1 VQKYEFLPSWQ
12 NNYSKTAKTLF
23 CVFTLYLLSDDKFN
37 FNLINKTMEQKANVW
52 KANLT
57 NGLILAMIGIV
68 YTLVMYFLDLTI
80 NKTQGYVFLLIL
92 VVSLFFLVKSYRVNY
107 LHGYMTYGQAVGAGV
122 VIFLYYAILMAVFT
136 YILYAVIDPGL
147 IDKQLAASEEMLAK
161 RGLPQEAM
169 DASLKIQK
177 KMMKP
182 EIMAPISIFG
192 NMLYGVIMSLIV
204 AIFAKKEGNPLID
217 SPEVK

>member
-1 VQKYEFLPSWQ
+1 
-12 NNYSKTAKTLF
+12 
-23 CVFTLYLLSDDKFN
+23 
-37 FNLINKTMEQKANVW
+37 MEQKSNVW

-92 VVSLFFLVKSYRVNY
+92 VVSLFFLVKSYRDNY
-107 LHGYMTYGQAVGAGV
+107 LHGYITYGQAVGAGV
-122 VIFLYYAILMAVFT
+122 VIFLYYAILTAVFT
-136 YILYAVIDPGL
+136 YILYAIIDPGL
-147 IDKQLAASEEMLAK
+147 IDKQLAAAEELMAK
-161 RGLPQEAM
+161 KGLPQEAM
-169 DASLKIQK
+169 DAGLNIQK

-192 NMLYGVIMSLIV
+192 NMLYGVIMSLII
-204 AIFAKKEGNPLID
+204 AIFVKKEGNPLID

>member
-1 VQKYEFLPSWQ
+1 
-12 NNYSKTAKTLF
+12 
-23 CVFTLYLLSDDKFN
+23 
-37 FNLINKTMEQKANVW
+37 MEQKSNVW

-57 NGLILAMIGIV
+57 NGLILSMIGIV

-92 VVSLFFLVKSYRVNY
+92 VVALFFLIKSYRDNY
-107 LHGYMTYGQAVGAGV
+107 LHGSITYGQAVGAGV
-122 VIFLYYAILMAVFT
+122 VIFLYYAIITAVFT
-136 YILYAVIDPGL
+136 YILFSIIDPGL
-147 IDKQLAASEEMLAK
+147 IDKQLAAAEELMAK
-161 RGLPQEAM
+161 RGIPQEAV
-169 DASLKIQK
+169 DAGLKIQK

-182 EIMAPISIFG
+182 EIMAPLSIFG

-204 AIFAKKEGNPLID
+204 AIFVKKEGNPLID

>member
-1 VQKYEFLPSWQ
+1 
-12 NNYSKTAKTLF
+12 
-23 CVFTLYLLSDDKFN
+23 
-37 FNLINKTMEQKANVW
+37 MEQKTNVW

-80 NKTQGYVFLLIL
+80 NKTQGYIFLLIL
-92 VVSLFFLVKSYRVNY
+92 VVSLFFLVKSYRDNY

-122 VIFLYYAILMAVFT
+122 VIFLYYAILTAVFT
-136 YILYAVIDPGL
+136 YILYAIIDPGL
-147 IDKQLAASEEMLAK
+147 IDKQLAAAEELMAK
-161 RGLPQEAM
+161 KGLPQEAM
-169 DASLKIQK
+169 DAGLKIQK

-192 NMLYGVIMSLIV
+192 NMLYGVIMSLII
-204 AIFAKKEGNPLID
+204 AIFVKKEGNPLID

>member
-1 VQKYEFLPSWQ
+1 
-12 NNYSKTAKTLF
+12 
-23 CVFTLYLLSDDKFN
+23 
-37 FNLINKTMEQKANVW
+37 MEQKANVW

-68 YTLVMYFLDLTI
+68 YTLVMYFLDLTM
-80 NKTQGYVFLLIL
+80 NKIQGYVFLVIL
-92 VVSLFFLVKSYRVNY
+92 VVSLFFLVKSYRDNY

-122 VIFLYYAILMAVFT
+122 VIFLYYAILIAVFT

-147 IDKQLAASEEMLAK
+147 IDKQLAAAEEIMAK
-161 RGLPQEAM
+161 KGLPQEAM
-169 DASLKIQK
+169 DAALKIQK

-182 EIMAPISIFG
+182 EIMAPIGIFG
-192 NMLYGVIMSLIV
+192 NMLYGVIMSLVI

>member
-1 VQKYEFLPSWQ
+1 
-12 NNYSKTAKTLF
+12 
-23 CVFTLYLLSDDKFN
+23 
-37 FNLINKTMEQKANVW
+37 MEQKTNVW
-52 KANLT
+52 KENLT
-57 NGLILAMIGIV
+57 NGLILGLIGVV
-68 YTLVMYFLDLTI
+68 YTLVMYFLDLTL
-80 NKTQGYVFLLIL
+80 NKIQGYVFLLIL
-92 VVSLFFLVKSYRVNY
+92 IVTLYFLVKSYRDNY

-122 VIFLYYAILMAVFT
+122 VIFLYYSIIIAIFT

-147 IDKQLAASEEMLAK
+147 IDKQLAAAEELMAK

-169 DASLKIQK
+169 DAGLKIQK

-182 EIMAPISIFG
+182 EIMALMGIFG
-192 NMLYGVIMSLIV
+192 SMLSGVIMSLIV

>member
-1 VQKYEFLPSWQ
+1 
-12 NNYSKTAKTLF
+12 
-23 CVFTLYLLSDDKFN
+23 
-37 FNLINKTMEQKANVW
+37 MEQKANVW
-52 KANLT
+52 KSNLT
-57 NGLILAMIGIV
+57 NGLILGLIGIV
-68 YTLVMYFLDLTI
+68 YTLVIYFLDLTV
-80 NKTQGYVFLLIL
+80 NKVQGYVFLIIL
-92 VVSLFFLVKSYRVNY
+92 LVALYFLVKSYRDNY

-122 VIFLYYAILMAVFT
+122 VIFLYYAIIIAIFT
-136 YILYAVIDPGL
+136 YILYAIIDPGL
-147 IDKQLAASEEMLAK
+147 IDKQLAAAEEMMAK

-169 DASLKIQK
+169 DAGLKVQK

-217 SPEVK
+217 TPEVK

>member
-1 VQKYEFLPSWQ
+1 
-12 NNYSKTAKTLF
+12 
-23 CVFTLYLLSDDKFN
+23 
-37 FNLINKTMEQKANVW
+37 MEQKANVW

-80 NKTQGYVFLLIL
+80 NKTQGYIFLLIL
-92 VVSLFFLVKSYRVNY
+92 VVSLFFLIKSYRDNY

-122 VIFLYYAILMAVFT
+122 VIFLYYAILMAIFT

-147 IDKQLAASEEMLAK
+147 IDKQIAAAEEIMAK
-161 RGLPQEAM
+161 KGLPQEAM
-169 DASLKIQK
+169 DAALKIQK

-182 EIMAPISIFG
+182 EIMAPIGIFG
-192 NMLYGVIMSLIV
+192 NMLYGVIMSLVI

-217 SPEVK
+217 SPEAVSYTHLTLPTNREV

>member
-1 VQKYEFLPSWQ
+1 
-12 NNYSKTAKTLF
+12 
-23 CVFTLYLLSDDKFN
+23 
-37 FNLINKTMEQKANVW
+37 MEQKANVW

-68 YTLVMYFLDLTI
+68 YTLVMYFLDLII

-92 VVSLFFLVKSYRVNY
+92 VVSLFILVKSYRDNY
-107 LHGYMTYGQAVGAGV
+107 LRGYITYGQAVGAGV
-122 VIFLYYAILMAVFT
+122 VIFLYYAILTAIFT
-136 YILYAVIDPGL
+136 YILFAIIDPGL
-147 IDKQLAASEEMLAK
+147 IDKQLAAAEELMAK
-161 RGLPQEAM
+161 RGLPQEAV
-169 DASLKIQK
+169 DAGLKIQK

-204 AIFAKKEGNPLID
+204 AIFVKKEGNPLID